1 MALPRIGVALRV
13 RFERDRPDD
22 GARLRGSETDRH
34 TVLPALL
41 KSPWTFADG
50 DVVTYCPHHC
60 RPEQSSAYR
69 PRGCG
74 PQKRSRSLEPF
85 RVALSK

>member
-1 MALPRIGVALRV
+1 MALPWIGVALWI
-13 RFERDRPDD
+13 RFERDRSVD

-50 DVVTYCPHHC
+50 DVVTYCPHRY

-74 PQKRSRSLEPF
+74 PQKRLRSLELF
-85 RVALSK
+85 RVAPSK